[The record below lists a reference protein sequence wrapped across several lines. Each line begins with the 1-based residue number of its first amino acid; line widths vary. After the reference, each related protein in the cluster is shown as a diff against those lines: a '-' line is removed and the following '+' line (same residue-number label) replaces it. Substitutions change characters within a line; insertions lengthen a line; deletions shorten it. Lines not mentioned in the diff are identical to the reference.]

1 MHWIKEKY
9 IPVLKNLLSQF
20 IEAKK
25 EARVAVIAL
34 AAEQI
39 GALAQENDYDVP
51 ELLERVSDCPSSPS
65 LLTGHFHRKL
75 KIGFTTTVATK
86 RRRTPPPAL
95 SISILEMPGHCEK
108 SFSTP

>member
-25 EARVAVIAL
+25 EACVAVIAL

-39 GALAQENDYDVP
+39 GALAKENDYDVP
-51 ELLERVSDCPSSPS
+51 ELLERVSYCPSSPC

-75 KIGFTTTVATK
+75 KIGFTTTVLTK
-86 RRRTPPPAL
+86 RRRCLPIELIFT
-95 SISILEMPGHCEK
+95 LEIPGHCK
-108 SFSTP
+108 RLSNIP